1 MKTSTK
7 KVAFIAITSC
17 VLGVQS
23 VHATGIPV
31 VDGAMATLTQ
41 AQNTWVQVTQF
52 VAETKYYANMVAN
65 WDVQLKSMIAD
76 KLDELKGEDKKF
88 GLSEAEKK
96 LFFQAKEY
104 SCVRSS
110 GSMQSAQ
117 LCKKMV
123 KLEITMDEV
132 RMKNYSEKR
141 DLLSKINK
149 FRAEYNSLAND
160 KSAKE
165 RRKSLLADIEA
176 LQDKL
181 NSKASEENATIQQL
195 KDEYNLVAEARQIIV
210 KNQLEG
216 AKEFDKIKKN
226 ITTNDIANKVQ
237 AKTDDIQTKINN
249 LKNQNNVNS
258 ENAFMQNSK
267 P

>member
-1 MKTSTK
+1 
-7 KVAFIAITSC
+7 
-17 VLGVQS
+17 
-23 VHATGIPV
+23 
-31 VDGAMATLTQ
+31 
-41 AQNTWVQVTQF
+41 
-52 VAETKYYANMVAN
+52 
-65 WDVQLKSMIAD
+65 
-76 KLDELKGEDKKF
+76 
-88 GLSEAEKK
+88 
-96 LFFQAKEY
+96 
-104 SCVRSS
+104 
-110 GSMQSAQ
+110 MQSAQ

>member
-7 KVAFIAITSC
+7 KIAFIAVTSLF
-17 VLGVQS
+17 LGVQS

-76 KLDELKGEDKKF
+76 KLDELKGEDKNF

-104 SCVRSS
+104 SCMRSS
-110 GSMQSAQ
+110 GSLQSAQ

-123 KLEITMDEV
+123 KLEIKMDEI
-132 RMKNYSEKR
+132 RMENFAKR
-141 DLLSKINK
+141 KKLELEINSLK
-149 FRAEYNSLAND
+149 AKHNSLAADN
-160 KSAKE
+160 SADGK
-165 RRKSLLADIEA
+165 RKVLLHLIAEKQRA
-176 LQDKL
+176 LNNIPDT
-181 NSKASEENATIQQL
+181 ENATIQKL

>member
-1 MKTSTK
+1 M
-7 KVAFIAITSC
+7 
-17 VLGVQS
+17 
-23 VHATGIPV
+23 
-31 VDGAMATLTQ
+31 
-41 AQNTWVQVTQF
+41 
-52 VAETKYYANMVAN
+52 
-65 WDVQLKSMIAD
+65 
-76 KLDELKGEDKKF
+76 
-88 GLSEAEKK
+88 
-96 LFFQAKEY
+96 
-104 SCVRSS
+104 
-110 GSMQSAQ
+110 
-117 LCKKMV
+117 
-123 KLEITMDEV
+123 
-132 RMKNYSEKR
+132 
-141 DLLSKINK
+141 
-149 FRAEYNSLAND
+149 
-160 KSAKE
+160 
-165 RRKSLLADIEA
+165 
-176 LQDKL
+176 